1 MFKNQCRFQKCNKI
15 AQNYFNFSDNC
26 VSMGS
31 GKSLLITTRII
42 VVARQ
47 GVNIAPVHCFD
58 VTLAEFEQ
66 VMNNDFMQLEA
77 EWLNDIN
84 YFCRKSNK
92 FGIVFA

>member
-47 GVNIAPVHCFD
+47 GVNIAPLHCFD

-66 VMNNDFMQLEA
+66 VMNNDFMQLEV
-77 EWLNDIN
+77 E
-84 YFCRKSNK
+84 
-92 FGIVFA
+92 

>member
-1 MFKNQCRFQKCNKI
+1 
-15 AQNYFNFSDNC
+15 
-26 VSMGS
+26 MGS

-47 GVNIAPVHCFD
+47 GVNIAPLHCFD

-77 EWLNDIN
+77 E
-84 YFCRKSNK
+84 
-92 FGIVFA
+92 